1 MYHTLNKLILLFFIA
16 FMVIPKG
23 YSQSNAD
30 PGIEILMS
38 PPSVSEGSTGILFAT
53 VGNYG
58 NETIVGNSLRVT
70 ISVGANSE
78 IIGIA
83 TGSDTRWNQ
92 LSLTSGSANTIVL
105 TNSGGGFDSFNVGDI
120 LLTLRGIVMSD
131 PDVVLGNI
139 VYIGAQNPAICRSCA
154 SPPLNASQGNI
165 SNSNDNSTTSL
176 AVTCYPGLE
185 PNAGKDGAITI
196 CEGDGQPTEI
206 ELFSALTLAD
216 IGGAWTGPVA
226 AVYTY
231 TLTSECTLETDI
243 SIVTVT
249 EGTAPNAGT
258 DGAISICELDSQPTE
273 AELYAALTDADTGGT
288 WSGPVVGVYT
298 YIVTNDGSCSGI
310 TDESKVTVTQ
320 GTIPNA
326 GSDGEIFICELD
338 SQPTEAELYAA
349 LTDADTGGTWS
360 GPVVGVYTYIISN
373 DGSCSGTTDESKVTV
388 TQGTIPNAGSDGEIF
403 ICEGATQPTEAELYA
418 ALTDANSGGTWSGPV
433 AGVYTYTV
441 TAIGT
446 CGTDSTAKVKVIVEQ
461 PAEPTTE
468 CYEIATFDNDNC
480 IWIVSGIQ
488 PEVPI
493 TACYQKATFDK
504 VKCEWYLTGTRPA
517 TPTTGFVMQ
526 PTCEKATGSFNIT
539 NYDESYNYVVSPMT
553 GVSISGET
561 VTAPEG
567 TYTITAGIDVSGP
580 HGETEDCTCLGSAS
594 ITINP
599 QVKCK
604 PKLTVTLAQN
614 PTLDCFVL
622 LIDSMTREDL
632 CIRIIDPY
640 GKMIDEFILPY
651 KDIIKLENRLSGS
664 LYFIEVRQGEERV
677 ILKALRL

>member
-1 MYHTLNKLILLFFIA
+1 MINYLNIMSTLYNMTMYHTLNKLILLFFIA

-258 DGAISICELDSQPTE
+258 DGAIS
-273 AELYAALTDADTGGT
+273 
-288 WSGPVVGVYT
+288 
-298 YIVTNDGSCSGI
+298 
-310 TDESKVTVTQ
+310 
-320 GTIPNA
+320 
-326 GSDGEIFICELD
+326 ICELD